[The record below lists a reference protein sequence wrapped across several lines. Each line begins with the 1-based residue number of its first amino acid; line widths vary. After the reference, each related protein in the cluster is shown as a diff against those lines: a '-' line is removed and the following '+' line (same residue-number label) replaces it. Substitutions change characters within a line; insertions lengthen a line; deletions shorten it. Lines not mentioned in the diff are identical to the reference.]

1 MKKDPTF
8 KRIFILFQNQTDPII
23 INALSYTP
31 ALINRQQKKIL
42 NLWLKEK
49 ANNWVDIETRQQFVE
64 KLADKRIIK
73 FVDNNGLKEAT
84 DSFNRVC
91 NSIIKNG
98 HWLELSST
106 ISEYK
111 SFILEVNSNSKYI
124 VDMKDYIEEVLIG
137 MDNLYK
143 KYREN
148 INSSLT
154 KIQSEKIKIPD
165 TEIDK
170 LKLQILNSPFSL
182 VNRIL
187 PLTEVEIFNNMYS
200 HSEFTLIDLVEVN
213 YIEDVGIETRNY
225 SKKFSEIDSEL
236 MKFMEEIKVEDKG
249 INSLNKENE
258 VYLQYF
264 LDDINLK
271 LNIYFELISL
281 NFLYEIV
288 KKKVDNDT
296 TSSFSMIDLIDE
308 NVKIAHLTQLFPMLE
323 EKIRQLGEKKNIF
336 TQKELNDG
344 VISFKDPTSILTQII
359 GSDDKREKQGF
370 RDCGIELFL
379 YLCLYSKNA
388 LNIRNK
394 CIHARDYIY
403 GDRLIFGLKV
413 SLFCLLLLM
422 D

>member
-1 MKKDPTF
+1 
-8 KRIFILFQNQTDPII
+8 
-23 INALSYTP
+23 
-31 ALINRQQKKIL
+31 
-42 NLWLKEK
+42 
-49 ANNWVDIETRQQFVE
+49 
-64 KLADKRIIK
+64 
-73 FVDNNGLKEAT
+73 
-84 DSFNRVC
+84 
-91 NSIIKNG
+91 
-98 HWLELSST
+98 
-106 ISEYK
+106 
-111 SFILEVNSNSKYI
+111 
-124 VDMKDYIEEVLIG
+124 
-137 MDNLYK
+137 
-143 KYREN
+143 
-148 INSSLT
+148 
-154 KIQSEKIKIPD
+154 
-165 TEIDK
+165 
-170 LKLQILNSPFSL
+170 
-182 VNRIL
+182 
-187 PLTEVEIFNNMYS
+187 MYS

-264 LDDINLK
+264 FDDINLK

>member
-8 KRIFILFQNQTDPII
+8 RQIFILFQSQKDPII
-23 INALSYTP
+23 ISALSYTP

-49 ANNWVDIETRQQFVE
+49 ANNWVDIKTRQQFVE

-73 FVDNNGLKEAT
+73 FIDNNGLKEAT

-91 NSIIKNG
+91 NSIIKKG

-111 SFILEVNSNSKYI
+111 SFILEVKSNSKYI
-124 VDMKDYIEEVLIG
+124 VDMKDYIEEVLIK
-137 MDNLYK
+137 MDNIYK

-148 INSSLT
+148 ITSSLT
-154 KIQSEKIKIPD
+154 KVQSEGA
-165 TEIDK
+165 EIQDIDVDK

-187 PLTEVEIFNNMYS
+187 PLNEVGIFKNMYS

-264 LDDINLK
+264 FDDINLK

-359 GSDDKREKQGF
+359 GSDNKRGKQGF

-379 YLCLYSKNA
+379 YLCLYSRNA

-403 GDRLIFGLKV
+403 GDRLVFGLKI

>member
-1 MKKDPTF
+1 MKKDLTY
-8 KRIFILFQNQTDPII
+8 KRIFILFQSQTDPII
-23 INALSYTP
+23 ISALSYTP

-49 ANNWVDIETRQQFVE
+49 ANSWVDIETRQQFVE

-73 FVDNNGLKEAT
+73 FIDNNGLKEAT

-98 HWLELSST
+98 HWLELSRT

-111 SFILEVNSNSKYI
+111 SFILEVKSNSKYI

-143 KYREN
+143 KYIEN

-154 KIQSEKIKIPD
+154 KVQSEKIKIPD

-187 PLTEVEIFNNMYS
+187 PLTEVGIFKNMYS

-213 YIEDVGIETRNY
+213 YIEDVGIETKNY

-264 LDDINLK
+264 FDDINLK

-359 GSDDKREKQGF
+359 GSNDKRGKKGF
-370 RDCGIELFL
+370 KDCGIELFL
-379 YLCLYSKNA
+379 YLCLYSRNA

-403 GDRLIFGLKV
+403 GDRLVFGLKI